1 MTYGADTLNVNVMKK
16 CFYLFLTVFA
26 VMNVSCVKENPAQTD
41 GVINTEKTL
50 SLKATAPAD
59 VNVNTFGTRTSM
71 VPEGEGYAVNWSEN
85 DAISVNGKASNSI
98 EIAADNAKSA
108 TFAVPGTTA
117 PCCAVYPAAVASGF
131 NAESAVVTLPAEQT
145 YTAGTFDPA
154 AAVMLGYVAEETE
167 VLGFSH
173 AMSYLYI
180 VINTVD
186 GYDND
191 NISSVNVKSLGTE
204 PLSGAFTATFGA
216 EGCTMA
222 PAEGTASTEVTL
234 NCSDQGVAKG
244 TPMVVAIP
252 AGSYPSGLVIT
263 ITDVNGTVT
272 TQTAATALELKAG
285 FVYTATLRVAAP
297 GIYNVAGYNAFA
309 KAVNDGDYSAWVN
322 PQDGEVNLYA
332 DITTDKDYVYV
343 DAKEFDGK
351 FDGNG
356 HTMTSTD
363 RSLPMFKTIS
373 ATGVVKNLNL
383 VNTFKALTQF
393 GEGAFSGFAKVNL
406 GLIDGCSHTVSLEDE
421 DFASDKEYDHTSA
434 GLAFGGFVW
443 ANGGTIQNST
453 MNGTINI
460 AYKPANSLDAC
471 YGGGFAA
478 LGHTVTPYTGAG
490 TINTNSDCKPGK
502 FINCENKANIKVQ
515 TNTNKAG
522 RDAMGGICGLSY
534 LDGVEFTE
542 CKNTGKLERYRYLG
556 TAAINN
562 SMSLGGIL
570 GQGASWY
577 VGSPDAREA
586 KATASGKGF
595 NTKITGCEN
604 AGEVILKARVASANN
619 GVNANN
625 NANRNLAVGGIVGAI
640 VGNSTDHM
648 AQVTNCKNTGIAS
661 GASWSLDQ
669 YVIVLGGIAGIASY
683 TDLSGNIVSGT
694 VKSAE
699 GSILGAGGGVVG
711 VAVNGVNISG
721 GEVTGDLSLL
731 FENSKMKVTP
741 RAGICLGVAMYTV
754 TASSIKNVS
763 IAPKSYAITNKTSGN
778 QLTNPVLT
786 ADNFAS
792 HLNSTFGSATSML
805 VKEGNEW
812 NK

>member
-1 MTYGADTLNVNVMKK
+1 MISGTNPLNCTFMKK
-16 CFYLFLTVFA
+16 IFYLSLALMTLA
-26 VMNVSCVKENPAQTD
+26 AVSCEKENITD
-41 GVINTEKTL
+41 NETPVAEGKTL
-50 SLKATAPAD
+50 VLEAVAPAD
-59 VNVNTFGTRTSM
+59 VTASPFGTKTTM
-71 VPEGEGYAVNWSEN
+71 VPNGENYSVNWSAN
-85 DAISVNGKASNSI
+85 DAISVNGVASSSI

-108 TFAVPGTTA
+108 TFTVSGVEA
-117 PCCAVYPAAVASGF
+117 PCCAVYPAAVASDF
-131 NAESAVVTLPAEQT
+131 DANSATVTLPATQKYVEDS
-145 YTAGTFDPA
+145 FDPA
-154 AAVMLGYVAEETE
+154 ASVMLGYMEEE
-167 VLGFSH
+167 GELAFSH
-173 AMSYLYI
+173 AMAYLYLT
-180 VINTVD
+180 INTVD
-186 GYDND
+186 DYDND
-191 NISSVNVKSLGTE
+191 NIKTVTVKSLGTE
-204 PLSGAFTATFGA
+204 PMSGAFDVTFGS

-234 NCSDQGVAKG
+234 DCGAQGVAKG
-244 TPMVVAIP
+244 TPVVVALP
-252 AGSYPSGLVIT
+252 AGTYSGIIIT
-263 ITDVNGTVT
+263 VTDVNGHTKT
-272 TQTAATALELKAG
+272 LQNTWSHELAAG
-285 FVYTATLRVAAP
+285 HVYTTTLRVAAP

-309 KAVNDGDYSAWVN
+309 AAVNAGDYSAWVN

-332 DITTDKDYVYV
+332 DITTDADYVYV
-343 DAKEFDGK
+343 DDVEFDGT

-363 RSLPMFKTIS
+363 RSLPMFKTI
-373 ATGVVKNLNL
+373 ATTGVVKNLNL
-383 VNTFKALTQF
+383 VNTFQALTQF

-406 GLIDGCSHTVSLEDE
+406 GLIDGCSHTVSLEDA
-421 DFASDKEYDHTSA
+421 DFATDNEFDHTSA

-453 MNGTINI
+453 MNGTVNI
-460 AYKPANSLDAC
+460 AYKPASSLDAC

-478 LGHTVTPYTGAG
+478 LGHTVTPYTGSG

-515 TNTNKAG
+515 TNTNRTG
-522 RDAMGGICGLSY
+522 RDGMGGICGLSY
-534 LDGVEFTE
+534 LDGVEFTN
-542 CKNTGKLERYRYLG
+542 CKNSGKLERYRYLG
-556 TAAINN
+556 TANINN

-586 KATASGKGF
+586 KTTTSGKGF

-640 VGNSTDHM
+640 MGNSTDHM
-648 AQVTNCKNTGIAS
+648 AQVINCKNTGIAS

-741 RAGICLGVAMYTV
+741 RAGICLGIAMYSV
-754 TASSIKNVS
+754 NASSIKNVS
-763 IAPKSYAITNKTSGN
+763 IGPKSYAITNKTSGN
-778 QLTNPVLT
+778 QLTNPTLT
-786 ADNFAS
+786 ADNFTS
-792 HLNSTFGSATSML
+792 HLNSTFGSATSLL
-805 VKEGNEW
+805 VKEGNSW
-812 NK
+812 AK

>member
-1 MTYGADTLNVNVMKK
+1 MISGTNPLNCTFMKK
-16 CFYLFLTVFA
+16 IFYLSLALMTLVA
-26 VMNVSCVKENPAQTD
+26 VSCEKENITD
-41 GVINTEKTL
+41 NETPVAEGKTL
-50 SLKATAPAD
+50 VLEAVAPAD
-59 VNVNTFGTRTSM
+59 VTASPFGTKTTM
-71 VPEGEGYAVNWSEN
+71 VPNGENYSVNWSAN
-85 DAISVNGKASNSI
+85 DAISVNGVASSSI
-98 EIAADNAKSA
+98 EIAEDNAKSA
-108 TFAVPGTTA
+108 TFTVSGVEA
-117 PCCAVYPAAVASGF
+117 PCCAVYPAAVASDF
-131 NAESAVVTLPAEQT
+131 DAASATVTLPEIQK
-145 YTAGTFDPA
+145 YTADSFDPA
-154 AAVMLGYVAEETE
+154 ASVMLGYMEEE
-167 VLGFSH
+167 GELAFSH
-173 AMSYLYI
+173 AMAYLYLT
-180 VINTVD
+180 INTVD
-186 GYDND
+186 DYDND
-191 NISSVNVKSLGTE
+191 NIKTVTVKSLGTE
-204 PLSGAFTATFGA
+204 PMSGAFDVTFGS

-222 PAEGTASTEVTL
+222 PAEGTASTEVTVD
-234 NCSDQGVAKG
+234 CGAAGVAKG
-244 TPMVVAIP
+244 TPVVVALP
-252 AGSYPSGLVIT
+252 AGTYPSGLVIT
-263 ITDVNGTVT
+263 ITDVNGDTK
-272 TQTAATALELKAG
+272 TQTAATELELKAG
-285 FVYTATLRVAAP
+285 YVYTATLRVAAP

-322 PQDGEVNLYA
+322 PLDGEVNLYA

-351 FDGNG
+351 FDGNH
-356 HTMTSTD
+356 HTMTSTN
-363 RSLPMFKTIS
+363 RSLPMFKTIA

-406 GLIDGCSHTVSLEDE
+406 GLIDGCSHTVSLEDA
-421 DFASDKEYDHTSA
+421 DFATDNEFDHTSA

-453 MNGTINI
+453 MNGTVNI
-460 AYKPANSLDAC
+460 AYKPASSLDAC

-478 LGHTVTPYTGAG
+478 LGHNVIPYTGSG
-490 TINTNSDCKPGK
+490 TINTDGTCKPGK

-515 TNTNKAG
+515 TNTNRAG

-556 TAAINN
+556 TATINN

-741 RAGICLGVAMYTV
+741 RAGICLGIAMYSV
-754 TASSIKNVS
+754 NASSIKNVS
-763 IAPKSYAITNKTSGN
+763 IAPKSYVITNKASG
-778 QLTNPVLT
+778 QLTNPTLT
-786 ADNFAS
+786 AENFTS
-792 HLNSTFGSATSML
+792 HINSTFGSATSML
-805 VKEGNEW
+805 VKEGNTW
-812 NK
+812 GK

>member
-1 MTYGADTLNVNVMKK
+1 MKK
-16 CFYLFLTVFA
+16 IFYISLALIA
-26 VMNVSCVKENPAQTD
+26 SAAVSCVKEDMTD
-41 GVINTEKTL
+41 NDTPVVEGKTL
-50 SLKATAPAD
+50 VLEAVAPAD
-59 VNVNTFGTRTSM
+59 VTADPLGTKTTM
-71 VPEGEGYAVNWSEN
+71 VPNDENYSVLWSEN
-85 DAISVNGKASNSI
+85 DAISVNGVTSSSI
-98 EIAADNAKSA
+98 RIAADNAKSA
-108 TFAVPGTTA
+108 TFTVSGVEA
-117 PCCAVYPAAVASGF
+117 PCCAVYPAAVASDF
-131 NAESAVVTLPAEQT
+131 EAASALVTLPATQE
-145 YTAGTFDPA
+145 YIAGSFDPA
-154 AAVMLGYVAEETE
+154 AAVMLGYMEEEGT
-167 VLGFSH
+167 LSFSH
-173 AMSYLYI
+173 AMAYLYLT
-180 VINTVD
+180 INTVD
-186 GYDND
+186 DYDND
-191 NISSVNVKSLGTE
+191 NIKTVTVKSLGTE
-204 PLSGAFTATFGA
+204 PMSGAFTATFDA

-234 NCSDQGVAKG
+234 DCGAEGVAKG
-244 TPMVVAIP
+244 TPVVVALP
-252 AGSYPSGLVIT
+252 AGTYPSGLVIT
-263 ITDVNGTVT
+263 ITDVNGHTK
-272 TQTAATALELKAG
+272 TQTAATELDLKAG
-285 FVYTATLRVAAP
+285 YVYTATLRVAAP

-309 KAVNDGDYSAWVN
+309 AAVNAGDYSAWVN

-332 DITTDKDYVYV
+332 DITTDTDYVYV
-343 DAKEFDGK
+343 DEAEFDGT

-363 RSLPMFKTIS
+363 RSLPMFKTIA
-373 ATGVVKNLNL
+373 ATGEVKNLNL
-383 VNTFKALTQF
+383 VNTFQALTQF

-421 DFASDKEYDHTSA
+421 DFATDNEFDHTSA

-460 AYKPANSLDAC
+460 AYKPASSLSAC

-478 LGHTVTPYTGAG
+478 LGHTVTQYTGAG
-490 TINTNSDCKPGK
+490 TINTDANCKPGK
-502 FINCENKANIKVQ
+502 FIKCENKADITIYTKDTSNI
-515 TNTNKAG
+515 TS

-542 CKNTGKLERYRYLG
+542 CKNSGILNRYSYL
-556 TAAINN
+556 TSAQVNN

-577 VGSPDAREA
+577 VGSVDAREA
-586 KATASGKGF
+586 KTTASGKGF

-604 AGEVILKARVASANN
+604 AGEVILKARVAHAKN
-619 GVNANN
+619 GVNPNN

-640 VGNSTDHM
+640 IGNSTEHM

-731 FENSKMKVTP
+731 FENSKMKVTQGP
-741 RAGICLGVAMYTV
+741 E
-754 TASSIKNVS
+754 
-763 IAPKSYAITNKTSGN
+763 
-778 QLTNPVLT
+778 
-786 ADNFAS
+786 
-792 HLNSTFGSATSML
+792 SAL
-805 VKEGNEW
+805 E
-812 NK
+812 

>member
-1 MTYGADTLNVNVMKK
+1 MKK
-16 CFYLFLTVFA
+16 NFNLFLAALA
-26 VMNVSCVKENPAQTD
+26 VMTVSCLKENAPQADDSLNPAGEFELQVAAPDDVTVD
-41 GVINTEKTL
+41 PLGTKT
-50 SLKATAPAD
+50 
-59 VNVNTFGTRTSM
+59 VM
-71 VPEGEGYAVNWSEN
+71 VPDGNAYAVNWSED
-85 DAISVNGKASNSI
+85 DAISVNGTAPVAINV
-98 EIAADNAKSA
+98 EADNAKAA
-108 TFAVPGTTA
+108 TFTVSGVSA
-117 PCCAVYPAAVASGF
+117 PFCAVYPAAVASGF
-131 NAESAVVTLPAEQT
+131 AQETAVVALPAEQK
-145 YTAGTFDPA
+145 YVAGSFDPA
-154 AAVMLGYVAEETE
+154 ASVMLGYAADEEGT
-167 VLGFSH
+167 LAFSH
-173 AMSYLYI
+173 AMSYLYLT
-180 VINTVD
+180 INTVD

-191 NISSVNVKSLGTE
+191 NIKTVTVKSLGTE
-204 PLSGAFTATFGA
+204 PMSGAFKATFGA
-216 EGCTMA
+216 ESCTLV
-222 PAEGTASTEVTL
+222 PAEGNASTEVTL
-234 NCSDQGVAKG
+234 DCGQAGVAKG
-244 TPMVVAIP
+244 TPVVIAIP
-252 AGSYPSGLVIT
+252 AGTYPSGLVIT
-263 ITDVNGTVT
+263 ITDVNGDVT
-272 TQTAATALELKAG
+272 TQTAAAELAFKTG
-285 FVYTATLRVAAP
+285 YVYTANLRVAAP
-297 GIYNVAGYNAFA
+297 GIYNVAGYNAFI
-309 KAVNDGDYSAWVN
+309 KAVAAGNYDAWKDKDGV
-322 PQDGEVNLYA
+322 VNLYA
-332 DITTDKDYVYV
+332 DLAVDKDYEYA
-343 DAKEFDGK
+343 DAVVFDGV
-351 FDGNG
+351 FNGNG

-363 RSLPMFKTIS
+363 RSLPMFHTIG
-373 ATGVVKNLNL
+373 ADGAVKNLNL
-383 VNTFKALTQF
+383 VNTFRALTQF

-406 GLIDGCSHTVSLEDE
+406 GLIDGCSHTVSLEDA
-421 DFASDKEYDHTSA
+421 DFATDKEFDHTSA

-460 AYKPANSLDAC
+460 AYKPASSLDAC

-478 LGHTVTPYTGAG
+478 LGHTVTSYTGAG

-534 LDGVEFTE
+534 LDGVEFTT
-542 CKNTGKLERYRYLG
+542 CKNSGKLERYRYLG

-619 GVNANN
+619 GVNAGN

-640 VGNSTDHM
+640 IGNSTEHM

-669 YVIVLGGIAGIASY
+669 YVISLGGIAGIASY

-699 GSILGAGGGVVG
+699 DSILGAGGGVVG

-731 FENSKMKVTP
+731 FENSKIKVTP
-741 RAGICLGVAMYTV
+741 RAGICLGIAMYKV

-763 IAPKSYAITNKTSGN
+763 IAPNSYVITNKTSGN
-778 QLTNPVLT
+778 QLTNPTLT
-786 ADNFAS
+786 SENFTS
-792 HLNSTFGSATSML
+792 HINSTFGSATSML
-805 VKEGNEW
+805 EVSNNTWAGN
-812 NK
+812 

>member
-1 MTYGADTLNVNVMKK
+1 MKK
-16 CFYLFLTVFA
+16 NFNVFLAALA
-26 VMNVSCVKENPAQTD
+26 VMTVSCVKENAPQTD
-41 GVINTEKTL
+41 E
-50 SLKATAPAD
+50 SLNQVGELELHAVAPAD
-59 VNVNTFGTRTSM
+59 VTADPFGTKTTM
-71 VPEGEGYAVNWSEN
+71 VPNGKDDGYAVYWSEN
-85 DAISVNGKASNSI
+85 DAISVNGVTSSAI

-108 TFAVPGTTA
+108 TFTVSGVET
-117 PCCAVYPAAVASGF
+117 PCCAVYPAAVASDF
-131 NAESAVVTLPAEQT
+131 DAASATVTLPAVQE
-145 YTAGTFDPA
+145 YTEGSFDPA
-154 AAVMLGYVAEETE
+154 AAVMLGYMEEEGTLE
-167 VLGFSH
+167 FSH
-173 AMSYLYI
+173 AMAYLYLT
-180 VINTVD
+180 INTVD
-186 GYDND
+186 DYDND
-191 NISSVNVKSLGTE
+191 NIKSVSVKSLGTE

-222 PAEGTASTEVTL
+222 PADGTASTEVTL
-234 NCSDQGVAKG
+234 DCGAQGVAKG
-244 TPMVVAIP
+244 TPVVIALP
-252 AGSYPSGLVIT
+252 AGTYHSGLVIT
-263 ITDVNGTVT
+263 IVDVNGHTK
-272 TQTAATALELKAG
+272 TQKAATELELQAG
-285 FVYTATLRVAAP
+285 TVHIATLRVAAP

-309 KAVNDGDYSAWVN
+309 KAVNAGNYSDWVN
-322 PQDGEVNLYA
+322 PQDDEVNLYA
-332 DITTDKDYVYV
+332 DLVSDEIYTIIT
-343 DAKEFDGK
+343 AEFNGT
-351 FDGNG
+351 FDGNN
-356 HTMTSTD
+356 HTMTCTSQ
-363 RSLPMFKTIS
+363 SLPVFETIG
-373 ATGVVKNLNL
+373 ADGQVKNLNL
-383 VNTFKALTQF
+383 NNTFKSLPRY

-406 GLIDGCSHTVSLEDE
+406 GLIDGCSHTVSLEDGNFTDDS
-421 DFASDKEYDHTSA
+421 DFDLNTA

-460 AYKPANSLDAC
+460 AYKPASSLSAC

-490 TINTNSDCKPGK
+490 TINTDAACKPGK
-502 FINCENKANIKVQ
+502 FINCENKADITIYTKDTGNI
-515 TNTNKAG
+515 TA

-542 CKNTGKLERYRYLG
+542 CKNSGILNRYSYL
-556 TAAINN
+556 TSANVNN

-577 VGSPDAREA
+577 VGSVDAREA
-586 KATASGKGF
+586 KTKASGKGF

-604 AGEVILKARVASANN
+604 AGEVILKARVASGNN
-619 GVNANN
+619 GVNTSS

-640 VGNSTDHM
+640 IGNSTDHM

-731 FENSKMKVTP
+731 FENSKMKVTS
-741 RAGICLGVAMYTV
+741 RAGICLGIAMYDV

-763 IAPKSYAITNKTSGN
+763 IAPSSYVITNKTSGN
-778 QLTNPVLT
+778 QLTNPTLT
-786 ADNFAS
+786 VDNFTS
-792 HLNSTFGSATSML
+792 YLYSSFGQGTEML
-805 VKEGNEW
+805 EPNVTGNTW
-812 NK
+812 AK

>member
-1 MTYGADTLNVNVMKK
+1 MKK
-16 CFYLFLTVFA
+16 NFNLFLAALA
-26 VMNVSCVKENPAQTD
+26 VMTVSCLKENAPQADESLNPAGEFELQVAAPDDVTVD
-41 GVINTEKTL
+41 PLGTKT
-50 SLKATAPAD
+50 
-59 VNVNTFGTRTSM
+59 VM
-71 VPEGEGYAVNWSEN
+71 VPEGNAYAVNWSED
-85 DAISVNGKASNSI
+85 DAISVNGTASVAINV
-98 EIAADNAKSA
+98 EADNAKAA
-108 TFAVPGTTA
+108 TFTVSGVSA
-117 PCCAVYPAAVASGF
+117 PFCAVYPAAVASGF
-131 NAESAVVTLPAEQT
+131 AQETAVVALPAEQK
-145 YTAGTFDPA
+145 YVAGSFDPA
-154 AAVMLGYVAEETE
+154 ASVMLGYAEDEEGT
-167 VLGFSH
+167 LAFSH
-173 AMSYLYI
+173 AMSYLYLT
-180 VINTVD
+180 INTVD

-191 NISSVNVKSLGTE
+191 NIKTVTVKSLGTE
-204 PLSGAFTATFGA
+204 PMSGAFKATFGA
-216 EGCTMA
+216 ESCTLA
-222 PAEGTASTEVTL
+222 PAEGNASTEVTL
-234 NCSDQGVAKG
+234 DCGQAGVAKG
-244 TPMVVAIP
+244 TPVVIAIP
-252 AGSYPSGLVIT
+252 AGTYPSGLVIT
-263 ITDVNGTVT
+263 ITDVNGDVT
-272 TQTAATALELKAG
+272 TQTAAAELAFKTG
-285 FVYTATLRVAAP
+285 YVYTANLRVAAP
-297 GIYNVAGYNAFA
+297 GIYNVAGYNAFI
-309 KAVNDGDYSAWVN
+309 KAVAAGNYDAWKDKDGV
-322 PQDGEVNLYA
+322 VNLYA
-332 DITTDKDYVYV
+332 DLAVDKDYEYA
-343 DAKEFDGK
+343 DAVVFDGV
-351 FDGNG
+351 FNGNG

-363 RSLPMFKTIS
+363 RSLPMFHTIG
-373 ATGVVKNLNL
+373 ADGAVKNLNL
-383 VNTFKALTQF
+383 VNTFRALTQF

-406 GLIDGCSHTVSLEDE
+406 GLIDGCSHTVSLEDA
-421 DFASDKEYDHTSA
+421 DFATDKEFDHTSA

-460 AYKPANSLDAC
+460 AYKPASSLDAC

-478 LGHTVTPYTGAG
+478 LGHTVTSYTGAG

-534 LDGVEFTE
+534 LDGVEFTT
-542 CKNTGKLERYRYLG
+542 CKNSGKLERYRYLG

-604 AGEVILKARVASANN
+604 AGEVILKARVASGNN
-619 GVNANN
+619 GVNADN

-640 VGNSTDHM
+640 IGNSTEHM

-669 YVIVLGGIAGIASY
+669 YVISLGGIAGIASY

-721 GEVTGDLSLL
+721 GEVTGNLSLL

-741 RAGICLGVAMYTV
+741 RAGICLGIAMYKV

-763 IAPKSYAITNKTSGN
+763 IAPNSYVITNKTSGN
-778 QLTNPVLT
+778 QLTNPTLT
-786 ADNFAS
+786 SENFTS
-792 HLNSTFGSATSML
+792 HINSTFGSATSML
-805 VKEGNEW
+805 VKEGNTW
-812 NK
+812 IK

>member
-1 MTYGADTLNVNVMKK
+1 MKK
-16 CFYLFLTVFA
+16 NFNLFLAALA
-26 VMNVSCVKENPAQTD
+26 VMTVSCLKENAPQADDSLNPAGEFELQVAAPDDVTVD
-41 GVINTEKTL
+41 PLGTKT
-50 SLKATAPAD
+50 
-59 VNVNTFGTRTSM
+59 VM
-71 VPEGEGYAVNWSEN
+71 VPEGNAYAVNWSED
-85 DAISVNGKASNSI
+85 DAISVNGTASVAINV
-98 EIAADNAKSA
+98 EADNAKAA
-108 TFAVPGTTA
+108 TFTVSGVSA
-117 PCCAVYPAAVASGF
+117 PFCAVYPAAVASGF
-131 NAESAVVTLPAEQT
+131 AQETAVVALPAEQK
-145 YTAGTFDPA
+145 YVAGSFDPA
-154 AAVMLGYVAEETE
+154 ASVMLGYAADEEGT
-167 VLGFSH
+167 LAFSH
-173 AMSYLYI
+173 AMSYLYLT
-180 VINTVD
+180 INTVD

-191 NISSVNVKSLGTE
+191 NIKTVTVKSLGTE
-204 PLSGAFTATFGA
+204 PMSGAFKATFGA
-216 EGCTMA
+216 ESCTLA
-222 PAEGTASTEVTL
+222 PAEGNASTEVTL
-234 NCSDQGVAKG
+234 DCGQAGVAKG
-244 TPMVVAIP
+244 TPVVIAIP
-252 AGSYPSGLVIT
+252 AGTYPSGLVIT
-263 ITDVNGTVT
+263 ITDVNGDVT
-272 TQTAATALELKAG
+272 TQTAAAELAFKTG
-285 FVYTATLRVAAP
+285 YVYTANLRVAAP
-297 GIYNVAGYNAFA
+297 GIYNVAGYNAFI
-309 KAVNDGDYSAWVN
+309 KAVAAGNYDAWKDKDGV
-322 PQDGEVNLYA
+322 VNLYA
-332 DITTDKDYVYV
+332 DLAVDKDYEYA
-343 DAKEFDGK
+343 DAVVFDGV
-351 FDGNG
+351 FNGNG

-363 RSLPMFKTIS
+363 RSLPMFHTIG
-373 ATGVVKNLNL
+373 ADGAVKNLNL
-383 VNTFKALTQF
+383 VNTFRALTQF
-393 GEGAFSGFAKVNL
+393 GEGAFCGFAKVNL
-406 GLIDGCSHTVSLEDE
+406 GLIDGCSHTVSLEDA
-421 DFASDKEYDHTSA
+421 DFATDKEFDHTSA

-460 AYKPANSLDAC
+460 AYKPASSLDAC

-478 LGHTVTPYTGAG
+478 LGHTVTSYTGAG

-534 LDGVEFTE
+534 LDGVEFTT
-542 CKNTGKLERYRYLG
+542 CKNSGKLERYRYLG

-619 GVNANN
+619 GVNADN

-640 VGNSTDHM
+640 IGNSTEHM

-669 YVIVLGGIAGIASY
+669 YVISLGGIAGIASY

-741 RAGICLGVAMYTV
+741 RAGICLGIAMYKV

-763 IAPKSYAITNKTSGN
+763 IAPNSYVITNKTSGN
-778 QLTNPVLT
+778 QLTNPTLT
-786 ADNFAS
+786 SENFTS
-792 HLNSTFGSATSML
+792 HINSTFGSATSML
-805 VKEGNEW
+805 EVSNNTWAGN
-812 NK
+812 

>member
-1 MTYGADTLNVNVMKK
+1 MKK
-16 CFYLFLTVFA
+16 NFNLFLAALA
-26 VMNVSCVKENPAQTD
+26 VMTVSCLKENAPQADDSLNPAGEFELQVAAPDDVTVD
-41 GVINTEKTL
+41 PLGTKT
-50 SLKATAPAD
+50 
-59 VNVNTFGTRTSM
+59 VM
-71 VPEGEGYAVNWSEN
+71 VPEGNAYAVNWSED
-85 DAISVNGKASNSI
+85 DAISVNGTASVAINV
-98 EIAADNAKSA
+98 EADNAKAA
-108 TFAVPGTTA
+108 TFTVSGVSA
-117 PCCAVYPAAVASGF
+117 PFCAVYPAAVASGF
-131 NAESAVVTLPAEQT
+131 AQETAVVALPAEQK
-145 YTAGTFDPA
+145 YVAGSFDPA
-154 AAVMLGYVAEETE
+154 ASVMLGYAADEEGT
-167 VLGFSH
+167 LAFSH
-173 AMSYLYI
+173 AMTYLYLT
-180 VINTVD
+180 INTVD

-191 NISSVNVKSLGTE
+191 NIKTVTVKSLGTE
-204 PLSGAFTATFGA
+204 PMSGAFKATFGA
-216 EGCTMA
+216 KSCTLA
-222 PAEGTASTEVTL
+222 PAEGNTSTEVTL
-234 NCSDQGVAKG
+234 DCGQAGVAKG
-244 TPMVVAIP
+244 TPVVVALP
-252 AGSYPSGLVIT
+252 AGTYPSGLVIT
-263 ITDVNGTVT
+263 ITDVNGHTK
-272 TQTAATALELKAG
+272 TQTAATELELKAG
-285 FVYTATLRVAAP
+285 YVYTATLRVAAP

-309 KAVNDGDYSAWVN
+309 KAVEAGDYSAWVN

-332 DITTDKDYVYV
+332 DITADTDYVYV
-343 DAKEFDGK
+343 DSKEFNGT

-363 RSLPMFKTIS
+363 RSLPMFHTIG
-373 ATGVVKNLNL
+373 ADGAVKNLNL
-383 VNTFKALTQF
+383 VNTFRALTQF

-406 GLIDGCSHTVSLEDE
+406 GLIDGCSHTVSLEDA
-421 DFASDKEYDHTSA
+421 DFATDKEFDHTSA

-460 AYKPANSLDAC
+460 AYKPASSLDAC

-478 LGHTVTPYTGAG
+478 LGHTVTSYTGAG
-490 TINTNSDCKPGK
+490 TINTDGTCKPGK

-515 TNTNKAG
+515 TNTNRAG

-534 LDGVEFTE
+534 LDGVEFTT
-542 CKNTGKLERYRYLG
+542 CKNSGKLERYRHIAS

-562 SMSLGGIL
+562 FMSLGGIL

-619 GVNANN
+619 GVNADN

-640 VGNSTDHM
+640 IGNSTEHM

-741 RAGICLGVAMYTV
+741 RAGICLGIAMYKV
-754 TASSIKNVS
+754 AASSIKNVS
-763 IAPKSYAITNKTSGN
+763 IAPKSYVITNKTSGN
-778 QLTNPVLT
+778 QLTNPTLT
-786 ADNFAS
+786 SENFTS
-792 HLNSTFGSATSML
+792 HINSTFGSATSML
-805 VKEGNEW
+805 VKEGNTW
-812 NK
+812 IK

>member
-1 MTYGADTLNVNVMKK
+1 MKK
-16 CFYLFLTVFA
+16 IFYLSLALMTLA
-26 VMNVSCVKENPAQTD
+26 AVSCEKENIKENETPVAE
-41 GVINTEKTL
+41 GKTL
-50 SLKATAPAD
+50 VLDAVAPAD
-59 VNVNTFGTRTSM
+59 VTASPFGTKTTM
-71 VPEGEGYAVNWSEN
+71 VPNGEVYSVNWSEN
-85 DAISVNGKASNSI
+85 DAISVNGKTSSSI
-98 EIAADNAKSA
+98 EIDEDNAKSA
-108 TFAVPGTTA
+108 TFTVSGVQA
-117 PCCAVYPAAVASGF
+117 PCCAVYPAAVASDF
-131 NAESAVVTLPAEQT
+131 DAASATVTLPATQNYVE
-145 YTAGTFDPA
+145 GSFDPA
-154 AAVMLGYVAEETE
+154 AAVMLGYMADEGT
-167 VLGFSH
+167 LAFSH
-173 AMSYLYI
+173 AMTYLYLT
-180 VINTVD
+180 INTVD
-186 GYDND
+186 DYDND
-191 NISSVNVKSLGTE
+191 NIKSVSVKSLGTE
-204 PLSGAFTATFGA
+204 PLSGAFTTTFGS
-216 EGCTMA
+216 EGCTMV
-222 PAEGTASTEVTL
+222 PAGGTASTEVKL
-234 NCSDQGVAKG
+234 DCGDQGVAKG
-244 TPMVVAIP
+244 TPVVIALP
-252 AGSYPSGLVIT
+252 AGTYPSGLVIT
-263 ITDVNGTVT
+263 ITDVNGDTK
-272 TQTAATALELKAG
+272 TQTAATELELKAG

-363 RSLPMFKTIS
+363 RSLPMFKTIA

-406 GLIDGCSHTVSLEDE
+406 GLIDGCSHTVSLEDA
-421 DFASDKEYDHTSA
+421 DFATDKEFDHTSA

-453 MNGTINI
+453 MNGNINI
-460 AYKPANSLDAC
+460 AYKPASSLDAC

-478 LGHTVTPYTGAG
+478 LGHTVTPYEGAG

-502 FINCENKANIKVQ
+502 FIKCENKANIKVQ

-595 NTKITGCEN
+595 NTKMTGCEN
-604 AGEVILKARVASANN
+604 AGEVILKARVASGNN
-619 GVNANN
+619 GVNNGN

-648 AQVTNCKNTGIAS
+648 ALVTDCKNTGIAS
-661 GASWSLDQ
+661 GASWTLDQ

-683 TDLSGNIVSGT
+683 TDLTGNIVSGT

-731 FENSKMKVTP
+731 FENSKTKVTP
-741 RAGICLGVAMYTV
+741 RAGICLGVAMYKV

-778 QLTNPVLT
+778 QLTNPTLT
-786 ADNFAS
+786 KDNFES
-792 HLNSTFGSATSML
+792 HLNSTFGNATSML
-805 VKEGNEW
+805 VKEGNTW
-812 NK
+812 AK

>member
-1 MTYGADTLNVNVMKK
+1 MKK
-16 CFYLFLTVFA
+16 IFYISLALIA
-26 VMNVSCVKENPAQTD
+26 SAAVSCVKEDMTD
-41 GVINTEKTL
+41 NDTPVVEGKTL
-50 SLKATAPAD
+50 VLEAVAPAD
-59 VNVNTFGTRTSM
+59 VTADPLGTKTTM
-71 VPEGEGYAVNWSEN
+71 VSDGDNYSVNWSVD
-85 DAISVNGKASNSI
+85 DAISVNGVASSSI

-108 TFAVPGTTA
+108 TFTVSGVEA
-117 PCCAVYPAAVASGF
+117 PCCAVYPAAVASDF
-131 NAESAVVTLPAEQT
+131 DANSATVTLPATQK
-145 YTAGTFDPA
+145 YVKDSFDPA
-154 AAVMLGYVAEETE
+154 ASVMLGYMADEEG
-167 VLGFSH
+167 VLSFSH
-173 AMSYLYI
+173 AMAYLYLT
-180 VINTVD
+180 INTVD
-186 GYDND
+186 DYDND
-191 NISSVNVKSLGTE
+191 NIKTVTVKSLGTE
-204 PLSGAFTATFGA
+204 PMRGAFDVTFDA

-222 PAEGTASTEVTL
+222 PAGGTASTEVTL
-234 NCSDQGVAKG
+234 DCGSEGVAKG
-244 TPMVVAIP
+244 TPVVVALP
-252 AGSYPSGLVIT
+252 AGTYPSGLVIT
-263 ITDVNGTVT
+263 ITDVNGDVK
-272 TQTAATALELKAG
+272 TQKAATELELKAG
-285 FVYTATLRVAAP
+285 YVYTATLRVAAP

-309 KAVNDGDYSAWVN
+309 AAVNAGDYSAWVN
-322 PQDGEVNLYA
+322 PEDGEVNLYA
-332 DITTDKDYVYV
+332 DITTDTDYEYV
-343 DAKEFDGK
+343 DKAEFDGT

-363 RSLPMFKTIS
+363 RSLPMFLTIA
-373 ATGVVKNLNL
+373 ATGEVKNLNL
-383 VNTFKALTQF
+383 VNTFQALTQF

-421 DFASDKEYDHTSA
+421 DFATDNEFDHTSA

-460 AYKPANSLDAC
+460 AYKPASSLSAC

-478 LGHTVTPYTGAG
+478 LGHTVTQYTNAN

-515 TNTNKAG
+515 TNTNRTA
-522 RDAMGGICGLSY
+522 RDGMGGICGLSY
-534 LDGVEFTE
+534 LDGVEFTN
-542 CKNTGKLERYRYLG
+542 CKNSGKLERYRYLG

-586 KATASGKGF
+586 KATATGKGF

-619 GVNANN
+619 GVNADN

-640 VGNSTDHM
+640 IGNSTEHM

-669 YVIVLGGIAGIASY
+669 YVISLGGIAGIASY

-741 RAGICLGVAMYTV
+741 RAGICLGIAMYKV
-754 TASSIKNVS
+754 TASSITNVS
-763 IAPKSYAITNKTSGN
+763 IAPNSYVITNKTSGN
-778 QLTNPVLT
+778 QLTNPTLT
-786 ADNFAS
+786 ADNFTS
-792 HLNSTFGSATSML
+792 HINSTFGSATSML
-805 VKEGNEW
+805 VVEGNTW
-812 NK
+812 AK

>member
-1 MTYGADTLNVNVMKK
+1 
-16 CFYLFLTVFA
+16 
-26 VMNVSCVKENPAQTD
+26 
-41 GVINTEKTL
+41 
-50 SLKATAPAD
+50 
-59 VNVNTFGTRTSM
+59 M
-71 VPEGEGYAVNWSEN
+71 VPNEGTYSVHWSEN
-85 DAISVNGKASNSI
+85 DAISVNGVTSTQT
-98 EIAADNAKSA
+98 EIDSENAKSA
-108 TFAVPGTTA
+108 TFIVENINYPLR
-117 PCCAVYPAAVASGF
+117 AVYPAAVVYGF
-131 NAESAVVTLPAEQT
+131 DATSATVILPDIQK
-145 YTAGTFDPA
+145 YTADSFDPA
-154 AAVMLGYVAEETE
+154 AAVMLGYVEEGGK
-167 VLGFSH
+167 LSFSH
-173 AMSYLYI
+173 AMAYLYLTI
-180 VINTVD
+180 STVD
-186 GYDND
+186 DYDND
-191 NISSVNVKSLGTE
+191 NIKTVTVKSLGTE
-204 PLSGAFTATFGA
+204 PMSGAFTATFA
-216 EGCTMA
+216 PEGCTMA
-222 PAEGTASTEVTL
+222 PAGGTASTEVTL
-234 NCSDQGVAKG
+234 DCGAEGVAKG
-244 TPMVVAIP
+244 TPVVVALP
-252 AGSYPSGLVIT
+252 AGTYPSGLVIT
-263 ITDVNGTVT
+263 ITDVNGHTK
-272 TQTAATALELKAG
+272 TQTAATELDLKAG
-285 FVYTATLRVAAP
+285 YVYTATLRVAAP

-309 KAVNDGDYSAWVN
+309 AAVNAGDYSAWVN

-343 DAKEFDGK
+343 DKAEFDGT

-363 RSLPMFKTIS
+363 RSLPMFLTIA
-373 ATGVVKNLNL
+373 ATGKVKNLNL
-383 VNTFKALTQF
+383 VNTFQALTQF

-421 DFASDKEYDHTSA
+421 DFATDNEFDHTSA

-460 AYKPANSLDAC
+460 AYKPASSLSAC

-478 LGHTVTPYTGAG
+478 LGHTVTQYTNAN

-515 TNTNKAG
+515 TNTNRTA
-522 RDAMGGICGLSY
+522 RDGMGGICGLSY
-534 LDGVEFTE
+534 LDGVEFTN
-542 CKNTGKLERYRYLG
+542 CKNSGKLERYRYLG

-586 KATASGKGF
+586 KTAESGKGF

-640 VGNSTDHM
+640 IGNSTEHM

-683 TDLSGNIVSGT
+683 TDLSGNIVSG
-694 VKSAE
+694 
-699 GSILGAGGGVVG
+699 
-711 VAVNGVNISG
+711 
-721 GEVTGDLSLL
+721 
-731 FENSKMKVTP
+731 
-741 RAGICLGVAMYTV
+741 C
-754 TASSIKNVS
+754 
-763 IAPKSYAITNKTSGN
+763 AI
-778 QLTNPVLT
+778 
-786 ADNFAS
+786 
-792 HLNSTFGSATSML
+792 
-805 VKEGNEW
+805 
-812 NK
+812 

>member
-1 MTYGADTLNVNVMKK
+1 MKK
-16 CFYLFLTVFA
+16 IFYISLALIA
-26 VMNVSCVKENPAQTD
+26 SAAVSCVKEDMTD
-41 GVINTEKTL
+41 NDTPVVEGKTL
-50 SLKATAPAD
+50 VLEAVAPAD
-59 VNVNTFGTRTSM
+59 VTADPLGTKTTM
-71 VPEGEGYAVNWSEN
+71 VPNDENYSVNWSAN
-85 DAISVNGKASNSI
+85 DAISVNGVASSSI

-108 TFAVPGTTA
+108 TFTVSGVEA

-131 NAESAVVTLPAEQT
+131 DAASATVTLPAIQK
-145 YTAGTFDPA
+145 YTADSFDPA
-154 AAVMLGYVAEETE
+154 AAVMLGYMEEEGT
-167 VLGFSH
+167 LSFSH
-173 AMSYLYI
+173 AMAYLYLTI
-180 VINTVD
+180 STVD
-186 GYDND
+186 DYDND
-191 NISSVNVKSLGTE
+191 NIKTVTVKSLGTE
-204 PLSGAFTATFGA
+204 PMSGKFTATFDA

-234 NCSDQGVAKG
+234 DCGAEGVAKG
-244 TPMVVAIP
+244 TPVVVALP
-252 AGSYPSGLVIT
+252 AGTYSSGLVIT
-263 ITDVNGTVT
+263 ITDVNGDVK
-272 TQTAATALELKAG
+272 TQKAATELELKAG
-285 FVYTATLRVAAP
+285 YVYTATLRVAAP

-309 KAVNDGDYSAWVN
+309 AAVNAGDYSAWVN
-322 PQDGEVNLYA
+322 PEDGEVNLYA
-332 DITTDKDYVYV
+332 DITTDTDYVYV
-343 DAKEFDGK
+343 DKAEFDGT

-363 RSLPMFKTIS
+363 RSLPMFKTIA
-373 ATGVVKNLNL
+373 ATGEVKNLNL
-383 VNTFKALTQF
+383 VNTFQALTQF

-421 DFASDKEYDHTSA
+421 DNEFDHTSA

-460 AYKPANSLDAC
+460 AYKPASPLDAC

-502 FINCENKANIKVQ
+502 FINCENEANIKVQ
-515 TNTNKAG
+515 TNTNRAG

-534 LDGVEFTE
+534 LDGVEFTN
-542 CKNTGKLERYRYLG
+542 CKNSGKLERYRYLG
-556 TAAINN
+556 TANINN

-586 KATASGKGF
+586 KATATGKGF

-604 AGEVILKARVASANN
+604 AGEVILKARVASGDN
-619 GVNANN
+619 GVNSNN

-640 VGNSTDHM
+640 IGNSTDHM

-661 GASWSLDQ
+661 GASWSSDQ

-683 TDLSGNIVSGT
+683 TNLSDNIVSGT
-694 VKSAE
+694 VKSAD
-699 GSILGAGGGVVG
+699 GTQGASILGAGGGVVG

-731 FENSKMKVTP
+731 HANPAMSVTS
-741 RAGICLGVAMYTV
+741 RSGICLGVAMYNV
-754 TASSIKNVS
+754 TASSIKNVK
-763 IAPKSYAITNKTSGN
+763 IAPKSYVVTTRSGG
-778 QLTNPVLT
+778 TNPTLT
-786 ADNFAS
+786 ADNFTS
-792 HLNSTFGSATSML
+792 HINSTFGSATSIL
-805 VKEGNEW
+805 EVEGNTW
-812 NK
+812 AK

>member
-1 MTYGADTLNVNVMKK
+1 MT
-16 CFYLFLTVFA
+16 
-26 VMNVSCVKENPAQTD
+26 ENETP
-41 GVINTEKTL
+41 VVEEKTL
-50 SLKATAPAD
+50 VLDAVAPAD
-59 VNVNTFGTRTSM
+59 VTASPFGTKTTM
-71 VPEGEGYAVNWSEN
+71 APNGEGYSVNWSEN
-85 DAISVNGKASNSI
+85 DAISVNGKTSSSI
-98 EIAADNAKSA
+98 EIDADNAKSA
-108 TFAVPGTTA
+108 TFTVAGVEA
-117 PCCAVYPAAVASGF
+117 PCCAVYPAAVASDF
-131 NAESAVVTLPAEQT
+131 DAVSATITLPAAQN
-145 YTAGTFDPA
+145 YVADSFDPA
-154 AAVMLGYVAEETE
+154 AAVMLGYMGEGEDA
-167 VLGFSH
+167 LAFSH
-173 AMSYLYI
+173 AMTYLYLT
-180 VINTVD
+180 INTVD
-186 GYDND
+186 NYDND
-191 NISSVNVKSLGTE
+191 NIKSVSVKSLGTE
-204 PLSGAFTATFGA
+204 PLSGAFTATFGS

-222 PAEGTASTEVTL
+222 PAAGTASTEVSL
-234 NCSDQGVAKG
+234 DCGAQGVAKG
-244 TPMVVAIP
+244 TPVVIALP
-252 AGSYPSGLVIT
+252 AGTYPSGLVIT
-263 ITDVNGTVT
+263 ITDVNGDTK
-272 TQTAATALELKAG
+272 TQTAATELELKAG

-309 KAVNDGDYSAWVN
+309 ADVNAGDYSAWVN
-322 PQDGEVNLYA
+322 PNDGEVNLYA

-363 RSLPMFKTIS
+363 RSLPMFKTIA
-373 ATGVVKNLNL
+373 ATGEVKNLNL

-406 GLIDGCSHTVSLEDE
+406 GLIDGCSHTVSLEDA
-421 DFASDKEYDHTSA
+421 DFATDKEFDHTSA

-453 MNGTINI
+453 MNGNINI
-460 AYKPANSLDAC
+460 AYKPASSLDAC

-502 FINCENKANIKVQ
+502 FIKCENNANIKVQ

-534 LDGVEFTE
+534 LDGVEFTN
-542 CKNTGKLERYRYLG
+542 CKNSGMLERYRYLG

-595 NTKITGCEN
+595 NTKMTGCEN
-604 AGEVILKARVASANN
+604 AGEVILKARVASGNN
-619 GVNANN
+619 GVNNGN

-640 VGNSTDHM
+640 VGNSNEHM

-683 TDLSGNIVSGT
+683 TDLSGNVVSGT

-731 FENSKMKVTP
+731 FENSKTKVTP
-741 RAGICLGVAMYTV
+741 RAGICLGVAMYKV
-754 TASSIKNVS
+754 TASSIKNVR

-778 QLTNPVLT
+778 QLTNPTLT
-786 ADNFAS
+786 KDNFES
-792 HLNSTFGSATSML
+792 HLNSTFGNATSML
-805 VKEGNEW
+805 VKEGNTW
-812 NK
+812 AK

>member
-1 MTYGADTLNVNVMKK
+1 MKK
-16 CFYLFLTVFA
+16 IFYISLALIA
-26 VMNVSCVKENPAQTD
+26 SAAVSCVKEDMTD
-41 GVINTEKTL
+41 NDTPVVEGKTL
-50 SLKATAPAD
+50 VLEAVAPAD
-59 VNVNTFGTRTSM
+59 VTASPFGTKTTM
-71 VPEGEGYAVNWSEN
+71 APNGENYSVNWSAN
-85 DAISVNGKASNSI
+85 DAISVNGVESSSI

-108 TFAVPGTTA
+108 TFTVSGVEA
-117 PCCAVYPAAVASGF
+117 PCCAVYPAAVASDF
-131 NAESAVVTLPAEQT
+131 EAASALVTLPATQE
-145 YTAGTFDPA
+145 YTEDSFDPA
-154 AAVMLGYVAEETE
+154 AAVMLGYMEGEGT
-167 VLGFSH
+167 LSFSH
-173 AMSYLYI
+173 AMAYLYLTI
-180 VINTVD
+180 STVD
-186 GYDND
+186 NYDND
-191 NISSVNVKSLGTE
+191 NIKTVTVKSLGTE
-204 PLSGAFTATFGA
+204 PMSGAFDVTFGS

-234 NCSDQGVAKG
+234 DCGAEGVAKG
-244 TPMVVAIP
+244 TPVVVALP
-252 AGSYPSGLVIT
+252 AGTYPSGLVIT
-263 ITDVNGTVT
+263 ITDVNGHTK
-272 TQTAATALELKAG
+272 TQTAATELELKAG
-285 FVYTATLRVAAP
+285 YVYTATLRVAAP

-309 KAVNDGDYSAWVN
+309 AAVNAGDYSAWVN

-343 DAKEFDGK
+343 DKEEFDGI

-363 RSLPMFKTIS
+363 RSLPMFHTIA
-373 ATGVVKNLNL
+373 ATGEVKNLNL
-383 VNTFKALTQF
+383 VNTFQALTQF

-421 DFASDKEYDHTSA
+421 DFATDNEFDHTSA

-460 AYKPANSLDAC
+460 AYKPASSLDAC

-478 LGHTVTPYTGAG
+478 LGHTVTSYTGSG

-502 FINCENKANIKVQ
+502 FINCENEANIKVQ

-534 LDGVEFTE
+534 LDGVEFTT
-542 CKNTGKLERYRYLG
+542 CKNSGKLERYRYLG

-586 KATASGKGF
+586 KATTSGKGF

-619 GVNANN
+619 GVNPDN

-640 VGNSTDHM
+640 IGNSTEHM

-669 YVIVLGGIAGIASY
+669 YVISLGGIAGIASY

-741 RAGICLGVAMYTV
+741 RGGICLGIAMYSV

-763 IAPKSYAITNKTSGN
+763 IAPNSYVITNKTSGN
-778 QLTNPVLT
+778 QLTNPTLT
-786 ADNFAS
+786 ADNFTS
-792 HLNSTFGSATSML
+792 HINSTFGSATSIL
-805 VKEGNEW
+805 EVEGNTW
-812 NK
+812 AK